1 VIVPPRDRHRRASRR
16 LARIP
21 GVVGVGCGLKET
33 AGVSTD
39 QPCWRVYVREKRP
52 ARTLSAAA
60 RIPGQLL
67 GWPTDV
73 IARAP
78 ARAAA
83 GETMPIV
90 ADGALIANSQ
100 GVPGTLGCRAWVQRT
115 GQPLLLS
122 SHHVLFGKNAQRGD
136 RVWHVCPGTAA
147 HRYHPIARNL
157 EGRAETIRYDG
168 QPYFVDA
175 AVAALDPLRAAES
188 SAAPGRPAAATLGQ
202 LVIKHGAA
210 TGRTIGRIVDICYPD
225 RWFAHELSLDAPN
238 QLLIAPADAP
248 PRDATR
254 APSQA
259 ASDPPPVFCQTGDS
273 GSVVRDD
280 TDAVVGLLWGSNARG
295 EGVACHIG
303 PVLHALRIGL
313 APPWSSAGEA

>member
-1 VIVPPRDRHRRASRR
+1 MIAPPLDRHRAATRR
-16 LARIP
+16 LADIP
-21 GVVGVGCGLKET
+21 GFLGVGCGLKET
-33 AGVSTD
+33 AGVITE
-39 QPCWRVYVREKRP
+39 QPCWRVYVRAKQPIR
-52 ARTLSAAA
+52 ALRAAA
-60 RIPGQLL
+60 RVPRDLL

-73 IARAP
+73 IARTP

-83 GETMPIV
+83 AETMPIV

-136 RVWHVCPGTAA
+136 RVWHVRPGAAA

-168 QPYFVDA
+168 QPYFIDA
-175 AVAALDPLRAAES
+175 AVAALDPLRATES
-188 SAAPGRPAAATLGQ
+188 IASPARRAVATLGQ
-202 LVIKHGAA
+202 LVVKHGAT
-210 TGRTIGRIVDICYPD
+210 TGRTTGRIIDICYPD
-225 RWFAHELSLDAPN
+225 RWFAHEQSRDAPG
-238 QLLIAPADAP
+238 QLLIAPADASP
-248 PRDATR
+248 PGETRGPSDAR
-254 APSQA
+254 PA
-259 ASDPPPVFCQTGDS
+259 FCHTGDS

-280 TDAVVGLLWGSNARG
+280 TGAVVGLLWGSNARG

-303 PVLHALRIGL
+303 PVLQVLRIGL
-313 APPWSSAGEA
+313 APPWLSAGDA